1 MEVFTEKERRMLTVT
16 KSPSDELSLTNCLV
30 INKDLFKDLKSLY
43 RDELFAKISFNNGTK
58 FTYKLCSYD
67 KIRPELIGLSYIQR
81 IWTDLTLERGV
92 DVSICVCTAPAIICK
107 INIKVD
113 FLYKKNKIMDSFNTD
128 LMSKKF
134 NECFGDLPF
143 TIGQKLVFK
152 FTDKMPL
159 LLLVVDKIECIE
171 NSVSTFGLLNMN
183 SLVIFDKAENSDI
196 NLTGKY
202 RGAATMTTTSI
213 LNPDWD
219 FSKMGVGGLDKEF
232 SVIFRRAF
240 VSRVYPSELVEQLG
254 LQHVKGIL
262 LYGPPGTGKT
272 LMARQIGKMLNA
284 SEPKI
289 VNGPE
294 ILNKFV
300 GESEKNIR
308 VLFEDAEA
316 DKKKYGVNSPLHMII
331 FDEIDAIC
339 RQRGTA
345 TGSTGVADTVVNQL
359 LSKMD
364 GVQQLNNILII
375 GMTNRKD
382 LIDEALLRPGRL
394 ELQMEINL
402 PNEEGRLQIL
412 NIHTL
417 KLQEHKKLHS
427 EVDLK
432 QISVQIKNYSG
443 AEIEGLVRAATTNA
457 MNKFVS
463 QGQGKVEIH
472 QNAVESL
479 LVTKTDFDVAAS
491 DIKPAFGSGTDDAD
505 HYLGIGIFEYGNPIS
520 SIIEFSKSLIKQAQS
535 GCLVSPVSL
544 LLHGPEGSGKTAL
557 AAHLAYK
564 LSNFP
569 FVKVVSSEN
578 MSGYSES
585 SRCQAI
591 TKIFD
596 DAYKSELSCIIVDDI
611 EGLFDYIP
619 IGPRFSNLVLRMLIV
634 LLKKKTPKNNK
645 LLIITTC
652 NSLDVLRSLQVLNCF
667 NATIEV
673 PAIRDVVYMIN
684 ILNEL
689 KLFNNE
695 EIREIESSIKQKSFN
710 ISLKKLICLAERA
723 KQYDD
728 SKVVKFIYS
737 LDQECDNIY

>member
-1 MEVFTEKERRMLTVT
+1 MEVFTEKERIILTVT

-30 INKDLFKDLKSLY
+30 INGDLLKNLKSKFG
-43 RDELFAKISFNNGTK
+43 DELFTIISFNNGTK
-58 FTYKLCSYD
+58 FTYKVCSHD
-67 KIRPELIGLSYIQR
+67 KISREQIGLSYIQR
-81 IWTDLTLERGV
+81 EWTQITIQCKA
-92 DVSICVCTAPAIICK
+92 DVSICVCTKHAVISK
-107 INIKVD
+107 INLKVD
-113 FLYKKNKIMDSFNTD
+113 FLYKKSKIMDSFNTD
-128 LMSKKF
+128 LMAKKF
-134 NECFGDLPF
+134 NECFCDLPF
-143 TIGQKLVFK
+143 TKGQKLIFK
-152 FTDKMPL
+152 LTDKMPL
-159 LLLVVDKIECIE
+159 LQLVVDKIECIE
-171 NSVSTFGLLNMN
+171 NSASTFGLLKMN
-183 SLVIFDKAENSDI
+183 SLVFFDKADDSDI
-196 NLTGKY
+196 NLIGKY
-202 RGAATMTTTSI
+202 RGAVTMTTTSI

-240 VSRVYPSELVEQLG
+240 VSRVYPPELVEQLG

-316 DKKKYGVNSPLHMII
+316 DQKKYGVNSPLHMII

-339 RQRGTA
+339 KQRGTA

-359 LSKMD
+359 LSKID
-364 GVQQLNNILII
+364 GVEQLNNILII

-394 ELQMEINL
+394 EVQMEINL

-412 NIHTL
+412 NIHTS

-427 EVDLK
+427 DVDLK

-472 QNAVESL
+472 KNAVESL
-479 LVTKTDFDVAAS
+479 LVTKTDFDVAAN

-505 HYLGIGIFEYGNPIS
+505 HYLDIGIFVYGNPIS
-520 SIIEFSKSLIKQAQS
+520 SIIEDGELLIKQAQS
-535 GCLVSPVSL
+535 GILVSPVSL
-544 LLHGPEGSGKTAL
+544 LLQGPAGSGKTAL

-564 LSNFP
+564 LSKFP
-569 FVKVVSSEN
+569 FVKVVSPEN
-578 MSGYSES
+578 MIGYSES
-585 SRCQAI
+585 SKCQAI
-591 TKIFD
+591 KKIFD

-611 EGLFDYIP
+611 ERLLEYVP
-619 IGPRFSNLVLRMLIV
+619 IGPRFSNVVLQTLIV
-634 LLKKKTPKNNK
+634 LLKKKAPKGHK
-645 LLIITTC
+645 LLIIATC
-652 NSLDVLRSLQVLNCF
+652 NSSDVLRSLQVFDCF
-667 NATIEV
+667 NATIYV
-673 PAIRDVVYMIN
+673 PAIKDVVYMTN
-684 ILNEL
+684 ILREL
-689 KLFNNE
+689 NVFNNDE
-695 EIREIESSIKQKSFN
+695 LREIESEMEQGNFVV
-710 ISLKKLICLAERA
+710 SLKKLISLAEMA
-723 KQYDD
+723 KQSDD
-728 SKVVKFIYS
+728 SKVVKFIC
-737 LDQECDNIY
+737 LLNQQCGNIY